1 MTAAIMAAG
10 LLVTAGCFG
19 DDGESDDDATAET
32 EAPPE
37 TEAPADTEP
46 DVETTTESQPPD
58 ETDAPA
64 ETEPPA
70 ANDAPSETGAPA
82 ETDAPPSGT
91 EPPEAED
98 DLLILPEWET
108 DTISRVTAELF
119 IEAQANPVQI
129 DPSEAYVGGTPDLS
143 APSLGLAGF
152 ATTTVATA
160 DVVLPT
166 TWPDTWTIRSVFDTA
181 YSTNIPEQTIAVAI
195 FDGDPNACSGAC
207 GISFFGTQPGLS
219 PIGPGEWPSWL
230 FDDPGTNIFAE
241 WTAAGG
247 QSDVVFGLG
256 NGAGFDRFADP
267 SWIASND
274 SSAGHAVVIIAPF
287 PVEGVAVFDA
297 PDFTPTGASAEV
309 LTDTQVAD
317 IVGAASDRFDAL
329 DATWIEW
336 GTR

>member
-1 MTAAIMAAG
+1 MRRLTAAIMAAG

-46 DVETTTESQPPD
+46 DVETTAESQPPD

-70 ANDAPSETGAPA
+70 ATDAPSETDEPA
-82 ETDAPPSGT
+82 ETDAPDP
-91 EPPEAED
+91 EPD
-98 DLLILPEWET
+98 DLLILPEWGT
-108 DTISRVTAELF
+108 DTISRVTAELL
-119 IEAQANPVQI
+119 IEAQTNQLQI

-143 APSLGLAGF
+143 APRLGLAGF
-152 ATTTVATA
+152 AATTVATT
-160 DVVLPT
+160 DVILPT
-166 TWPDTWTIRSVFDTA
+166 TWSDAWIVRSVFDTA

-195 FDGDPNACSGAC
+195 FDGDPNACPGAC

-219 PIGPGEWPSWL
+219 PIGPGDWPSWL
-230 FDDPGTNIFAE
+230 FDDPATSIFAE

-256 NGAGFDRFADP
+256 NGTGFDRFADP
-267 SWIASND
+267 SWIATND

-287 PVEGVAVFDA
+287 AVEGVAVFDA
-297 PDFTPTGASAEV
+297 PDFTPTAASAEV
-309 LTDTQVAD
+309 TDT
-317 IVGAASDRFDAL
+317 IVVSPGGASPTDDEL
-329 DATWIEW
+329 DENWIAWSEPL
-336 GTR
+336 R